1 MTKLVLPLLALP
13 MLLAVA
19 VASRA
24 QDAAPDLSPLPVA
37 PGREVVGAKCG
48 TCHPIA
54 IVAGQKRSQ
63 VEWETTIDL
72 MIGRGAEINDAEYA
86 EIAAYLGTHF
96 AP

>member
-1 MTKLVLPLLALP
+1 
-13 MLLAVA
+13 MLLAMA
-19 VASRA
+19 VAGQA
-24 QDAAPDLSPLPVA
+24 QNAAPDLSLLPVA
-37 PGREVVGAKCG
+37 PGRELVGAKCA

-54 IVAGQKRSQ
+54 IVVGQKRPQ
-63 VEWETTIDL
+63 AEWETTIDL